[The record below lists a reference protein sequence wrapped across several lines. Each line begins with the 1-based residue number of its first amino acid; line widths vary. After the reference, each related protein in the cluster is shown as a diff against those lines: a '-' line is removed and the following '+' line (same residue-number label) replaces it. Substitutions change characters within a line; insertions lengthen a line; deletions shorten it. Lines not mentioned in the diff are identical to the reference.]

1 MLYHKAKVNNGHV
14 KNTKSIEVDQN
25 KLTADC
31 WMIQLEGAKACEK
44 CKHRDQPH
52 NCGGMAIRK
61 KLGVPAPMTRAL
73 AKKLKT
79 LSKSL
84 RFSGLK
90 GDMNWMSFGGK
101 WVSNKLNNGD
111 FDYYLVL
118 EINNLIDTCGEKE
131 AKEMGGTY
139 MVSLSAVAPSEVLE
153 AEAKNAMKSFDVN
166 LDFNKMDAQMQVEVL
181 HSYGIRSEIWNGTG
195 NNARKLLKEARQHAR
210 EEGTKSFNESLSRF
224 ANKIGHTG
232 ADCLRGDLS
241 METAL
246 KNRNALNL

>member
-1 MLYHKAKVNNGHV
+1 MLYQKAKVINGHV
-14 KNTKSIEVDQN
+14 KITESIEVDQN

-31 WMIQLEGAKACEK
+31 WMIQIEGAKACKK
-44 CKHRDQPH
+44 CKYRDQPH

-61 KLGVPAPMTRAL
+61 KLGIPAPMTRAL

-84 RFSGLK
+84 RFSWLT
-90 GDMNWMSFGGK
+90 GDVDWMIFGK
-101 WVSNKLNNGD
+101 WISNKLNNGD

-118 EINNLIDTCGEKE
+118 EINNLIDIFGEKE

-153 AEAKNAMKSFDVN
+153 AEVKNVMKSFDVD

-232 ADCLRGDLS
+232 ANCLRGDLS